1 MKKSLFVL
9 GVAVAALASCT
20 NEEVMEVASNRAIQF
35 ENAFVGNVTK
45 ADIANDNSF
54 TKFYVFG
61 DAKLTSGG
69 EYHDV
74 FTNDEVTGTWSTGD
88 PSTAT
93 WTAKEAYWEANSTY
107 KFAAYSDGN
116 SKFEGVEYDPTDN
129 SEKLTITN
137 YTAGEKDLVAALKN
151 DITTDN
157 DVTNESAV
165 SLSFNHLLSKVQFTM
180 QTTAGT
186 DITVKVNSI
195 KFNAVK
201 TTDCE
206 YTSTGATW
214 TTMGKDAA
222 EYSYDVT
229 AMTDITEGE
238 QKAVQYVIPQ
248 SCENIEAT
256 IGLTI
261 SGPGISQD
269 KQENTVKAS
278 MNFSKGTGA
287 GTDGIWEPGYS
298 YNYIAVIEP
307 SKIIDGLNV
316 IEFTVDAVE
325 GWITTG
331 DQTPTITK

>member
-9 GVAVAALASCT
+9 GMAVAAFASCT
-20 NEEVMEVASNRAIQF
+20 NEEVMEVASNRAIRF
-35 ENAFVGNVTK
+35 DNAFVGNVTK
-45 ADIANDNSF
+45 ADIANDASF

-74 FTNDEVTGTWSTGD
+74 FTNDDVTGAWRLEEV
-88 PSTAT
+88 
-93 WTAKEAYWEANSTY
+93 K
-107 KFAAYSDGN
+107 
-116 SKFEGVEYDPTDN
+116 YDPTDS

-137 YTAGEKDLVAALKN
+137 YTAGANDLVAALKN
-151 DITTDN
+151 DITTDG

-165 SLSFNHLLSKVQFTM
+165 GLTFNHLLSKVQFTM

-186 DITVKVNSI
+186 EITVKVNSI
-195 KFNAVK
+195 KFNAIK

-206 YTSTGATW
+206 YTSAGATW
-214 TTMGKDAA
+214 TTASKNTA
-222 EYSYDVT
+222 EYSYDVK
-229 AMTDITEGE
+229 AMTDITGGE

-248 SCENIEAT
+248 SCASIEAT

-261 SGPGISQD
+261 SGPGIPAD

-278 MNFSKGTGA
+278 MAFSKGSGA
-287 GTDGIWEPGYS
+287 GTDNTWKPGYS

-316 IEFTVDAVE
+316 IKFTVEKVE
-325 GWITTG
+325 GWTTTE
-331 DQTPTITK
+331 DQTPAISK

>member
-9 GVAVAALASCT
+9 GMAVAAFASCT
-20 NEEVMEVASNRAIQF
+20 NEEVMEVASNRAIRF
-35 ENAFVGNVTK
+35 DNAFVGNVTK
-45 ADIANDNSF
+45 ADIANDASF

-74 FTNDEVTGTWSTGD
+74 FTNDDVTGAWSGE
-88 PSTAT
+88 PATAT
-93 WTAKEAYWEANSTY
+93 WTAKETYWETNSTY

-116 SKFEGVEYDPTDN
+116 SKLEEVKYDPTDS

-137 YTAGEKDLVAALKN
+137 YTAGANDLVAALKN
-151 DITTDN
+151 DITTDG

-165 SLSFNHLLSKVQFTM
+165 GLTFNHLLSKVQFTM

-186 DITVKVNSI
+186 EITVKVNSI
-195 KFNAVK
+195 KFNAIK

-206 YTSTGATW
+206 YTSAGATW
-214 TTMGKDAA
+214 TTASKNTA
-222 EYSYDVT
+222 EYSYDVK

-248 SCENIEAT
+248 SCASIEAT

-261 SGPGISQD
+261 SGPGIPAD

-278 MNFSKGTGA
+278 MAFSKGSGA
-287 GTDGIWEPGYS
+287 GTDNTWEPGYS

-316 IEFTVDAVE
+316 IKFTVEKVE
-325 GWITTG
+325 GWTTTG
-331 DQTPTITK
+331 DQTPAISK